1 MTQIGV
7 IPSRAG
13 QPGGKQPVQKVSH
26 WINAGEAFTLASAA
40 FMAERGTTI
49 YSDQPEETEA
59 RKKKAASKTK
69 YTCPLCSTNAWAKPN
84 IRLICGECQETME
97 PQTDDDHADEEP

>member
-1 MTQIGV
+1 M
-7 IPSRAG
+7 SR
-13 QPGGKQPVQKVSH
+13 
-26 WINAGEAFTLASAA
+26 WINAGGAFAIAC
-40 FMAERGTTI
+40 AEFTVGRSTTI
-49 YSDQPEETEA
+49 YSGQPEETEA
-59 RKKKAASKTK
+59 RNKKAASKTK